1 MEATH
6 TASIELSIREEE
18 KLTAEQ
24 ELIITLIYKEAYEAA
39 EMIMENADLPPVV
52 KVTKAIAALMSILE
66 KCRLNGSK
74 ISGQNK
80 KVVVLQLVKRL
91 IKELVKNSEA
101 LTSLLTVMNNTAEH
115 LLETLVDVSRGV
127 NVVNN
132 IIEHGVTKENIKDAE
147 DCCFAFFKN

>member
-24 ELIITLIYKEAYEAA
+24 ELIITLVYKEAYEAA
-39 EMIMENADLPPVV
+39 EMIMEKADLPPVV

-74 ISGQNK
+74 ISGKNK

-101 LTSLLTVMNNTAEH
+101 LSSLLAAMDNMAEH

-127 NVVNN
+127 NIVNN
-132 IIEHGVTKENIKDAE
+132 IIEHGVTKENVKEVE
-147 DCCFAFFKN
+147 DCCFSFFKN